1 MSQSYTFL
9 GDNMKKLLIIILL
22 LFSFFYTNKSISI
35 IRNQDPLMKEI
46 IKNKNKFE
54 IKSVNAIVKENTI
67 IPGKQ
72 GKEVDLEKTY
82 TKMKQYGTYNE
93 ALTVLKETK
102 PTISI
107 DDNYDKLITSGNKEN
122 KNISLIF
129 KVEKDTNINKL
140 LSILNYHNIQV
151 TFFIDGLYME
161 NNNLNNLSNHQIE
174 LLSYN
179 NKIDEITF
187 SSALSYLSY
196 KTNKSPKYCLEDNNN
211 IINLCK
217 ELKLHTISPTIKI
230 KKDPYKELKNNLS
243 NSSIILVPINNQ
255 IYESLSTSI
264 LYIKSKG
271 YNFLTLS
278 DLLSENLEK

>member
-1 MSQSYTFL
+1 
-9 GDNMKKLLIIILL
+9 MKKLLIILLL

-46 IKNKNKFE
+46 INNKSKFE
-54 IKSVNAIVKENTI
+54 IKSVNAIIKNNTI
-67 IPGKQ
+67 IPGKK

-93 ALTVLKETK
+93 SLTVFKETK

-107 DDNYDKLITSGNKEN
+107 EDNYDKLITSGNKDN
-122 KNISLIF
+122 KNISFIF

-140 LSILNYHNIQV
+140 LSILNYHNIQA
-151 TFFIDGLYME
+151 TFFIDGLYIE
-161 NNNLNNLSNHQIE
+161 NNDLNNLSNHQIE

-179 NKIDEITF
+179 NNIDEITF
-187 SSALSYLSY
+187 TSALSYLSY
-196 KTNKSPKYCLEDNNN
+196 KTNKTPKYCLEDDNN

-217 ELKLHTISPTIKI
+217 KINLHTIKPTLII
-230 KKDPYKELKNNLS
+230 KKDPYKEIKDNLK
-243 NSSIILVPINNQ
+243 NSSIILIPINNY
-255 IYESLSTSI
+255 IYNNLSTSI

>member
-1 MSQSYTFL
+1 
-9 GDNMKKLLIIILL
+9 MKKLLIILLL

-151 TFFIDGLYME
+151 TFFIDGLYIE
-161 NNNLNNLSNHQIE
+161 NNNNINNLSNHQIE

-179 NKIDEITF
+179 NTIDEITF

-196 KTNKSPKYCLEDNNN
+196 KTNKSPKYCLEENNN

-217 ELKLHTISPTIKI
+217 KLKLHTISPTIII